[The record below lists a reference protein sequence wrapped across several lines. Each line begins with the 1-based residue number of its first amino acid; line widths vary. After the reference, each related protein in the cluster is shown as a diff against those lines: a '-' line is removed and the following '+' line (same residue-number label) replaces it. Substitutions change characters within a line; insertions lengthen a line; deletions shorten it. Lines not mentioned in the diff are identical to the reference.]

1 MRNSMIDLNKLPLF
15 VVLVLGSL
23 VWSCD
28 EDEPEKEDTPELITK
43 ITLTFTPV
51 GGGSPVVVTA
61 TDPDNIGSQDIVADG
76 PISLKPNTTY
86 SLGITLINGLAD
98 PADEDYN
105 ITNEVLEEADEHMF
119 FFAWT
124 GGFNNPEGDGNIDN
138 RADVVR
144 YGDADENG
152 LPLGLTTTWT
162 TVGAVTTAKSFT
174 ILLKHQPDLK
184 SATSTSQDGETDV
197 NLEFDLEI
205 VE

>member
-1 MRNSMIDLNKLPLF
+1 MKNPLNDLSKLLL
-15 VVLVLGSL
+15 VLVLGSF

-28 EDEPEKEDTPELITK
+28 EDEPQKEDTPELITK
-43 ITLTFTPV
+43 VTLTFTPE
-51 GGGSPVVVTA
+51 GGGTTVVVT
-61 TDPDNIGSQDIVADG
+61 TKDPDNIGSKDIVADG
-76 PISLKPNTTY
+76 PISLKLNTTY
-86 SLGITLINGLAD
+86 SLAITLINGLAD

-124 GGFNNPEGDGNIDN
+124 GGFSNPEGDGNIDN
-138 RADVVR
+138 RADIVR
-144 YGDADENG
+144 YEDADENG
-152 LPLGLTTTWT
+152 LPIGLATIWT
-162 TVGAVTTAKSFT
+162 TASIVATGNTFT

-184 SATSTSQDGETDV
+184 SATSTSEDGETDV

>member
-1 MRNSMIDLNKLPLF
+1 MRNPLKDLSKLRLLL
-15 VVLVLGSL
+15 VLVLASF

-43 ITLTFTPV
+43 VTLTFTPD
-51 GGGSPVVVTA
+51 GGGTPIIVTA
-61 TDPDNIGSQDIVADG
+61 TDPDNIGSQDIVADK
-76 PISLKPNTTY
+76 PISLKLNTTY
-86 SLGITLINGLAD
+86 SLSITLVNGLAD

-144 YGDADENG
+144 YEDVDEDG
-152 LPLGLTTTWT
+152 LPVGLTTTWT
-162 TVGAVTTAKSFT
+162 TTTVVTTGKTFT

-184 SATSTSQDGETDV
+184 SATSTSEDGETDV
-197 NLEFDLEI
+197 NLEFGLEI